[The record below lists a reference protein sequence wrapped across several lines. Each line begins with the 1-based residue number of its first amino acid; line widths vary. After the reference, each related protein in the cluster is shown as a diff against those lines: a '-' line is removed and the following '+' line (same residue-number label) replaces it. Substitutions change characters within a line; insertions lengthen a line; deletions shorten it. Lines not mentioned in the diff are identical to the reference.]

1 MSLFHYPF
9 PYPSIIMNK
18 PKPNN
23 TKGPTN
29 TTNLS
34 IADAALVT
42 LGGLEGLL
50 RFFLSPCLPLPYIDG
65 VMDGMVDIDGL
76 VDGEGEQINPSF
88 VSSPWSCA
96 IFALLTGPTAT
107 KENERR
113 CEILEPRRNNL
124 HESMIPTF
132 TNALLDETYS
142 TDANGSTFRLPI
154 RFRSSSHT
162 VTSLN
167 GFEP

>member
-88 VSSPWSCA
+88 VSSP
-96 IFALLTGPTAT
+96 
-107 KENERR
+107 
-113 CEILEPRRNNL
+113 
-124 HESMIPTF
+124 
-132 TNALLDETYS
+132 
-142 TDANGSTFRLPI
+142 
-154 RFRSSSHT
+154 
-162 VTSLN
+162 
-167 GFEP
+167 